1 MTDTFQDDETT
12 STVKSAYPHRRGLDG
27 VFLPASYRTGPR
39 LELRFAAGDDETKVG
54 AISGYGSV
62 FGNVDAYGS
71 VIERGAFVQ
80 SLKKRKPL
88 MLWAHNTSEPV
99 GAWTAAEEDA
109 HGLRLHGTLNLETQ
123 RGREA
128 LSLLKQG
135 ALNGLSVGFCAPE
148 NGVEVD
154 RQTGIVT
161 YRECDLYEVSIV
173 AIPAN
178 DKARISDVRSIQ
190 TPRQFEALL
199 TDLGFAKKAATALAA
214 RGWGGL
220 NPDAGGAY
228 ALSEHV
234 RNLTANLKS
243 KRN

>member
-1 MTDTFQDDETT
+1 M
-12 STVKSAYPHRRGLDG
+12 
-27 VFLPASYRTGPR
+27 
-39 LELRFAAGDDETKVG
+39 
-54 AISGYGSV
+54 
-62 FGNVDAYGS
+62 
-71 VIERGAFVQ
+71 
-80 SLKKRKPL
+80 
-88 MLWAHNTSEPV
+88 
-99 GAWTAAEEDA
+99 
-109 HGLRLHGTLNLETQ
+109 
-123 RGREA
+123 
-128 LSLLKQG
+128 SLLKQG

-178 DKARISDVRSIQ
+178 DKARITDVRSIQ

-199 TDLGFAKKAATALAA
+199 ADLGFAKKAATALAA

-220 NPDAGGAY
+220 NADAGAAY
-228 ALSEHV
+228 ELARHI
-234 RNLTANLKS
+234 RNLTGELKT